1 MNTKDMA
8 REQISA
14 LADGEVSDAEL
25 DALLAKLRHPGA
37 QQDWAVYHRI
47 GDVLRSDDMAFELS
61 PGFSAR
67 MSAAL
72 DKEPTVLAPAAAKPA
87 AAPFQK
93 SRRWALTGIAAAAVA
108 AVSFVATPQLMVAM
122 KGDTSVPAVP
132 VAAVAPAAV
141 TAAASEPVVVKA
153 SASEGEV
160 MRDARM
166 DDYLLAHQRLAPSF
180 YSTAQYA
187 RSATFANDSNK

>member
-8 REQISA
+8 GEKISA

-25 DALLAKLRHPGA
+25 DALLARLRQPEA
-37 QQDWAVYHRI
+37 QQDWALYHRI

-72 DKEPTVLAPAAAKPA
+72 DKEPTVFAPVAVPVVR
-87 AAPFQK
+87 PQFPN
-93 SRRWALTGIAAAAVA
+93 SRRWAVTGIAAAVVA

-122 KGDTSVPAVP
+122 KGGTSAPSTAVDASA
-132 VAAVAPAAV
+132 VAAATPAPQ
-141 TAAASEPVVVKA
+141 TVVVKA
-153 SASEGEV
+153 SAQQGEV
-160 MRDARM
+160 LRDARM
-166 DDYLLAHQRLAPSF
+166 DDYLLAHQRFAPSF

-187 RSATFANDSNK
+187 RSATLATDSNK